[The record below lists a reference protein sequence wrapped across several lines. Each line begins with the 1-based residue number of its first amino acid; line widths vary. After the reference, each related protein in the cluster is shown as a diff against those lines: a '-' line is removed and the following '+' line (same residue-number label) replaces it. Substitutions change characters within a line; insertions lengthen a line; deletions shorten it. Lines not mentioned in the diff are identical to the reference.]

1 MVSSSSSTPLPPRAQ
16 SRSSATG
23 GSQPLKQPSQNRTS
37 YNHPPSD
44 LPSLSGLSI
53 ASGSQPPKTSP
64 STGKSRARAPQPTSS
79 STSSIAS
86 ATPPSTPRQS
96 GKPKGSQQSLS
107 LPSSS
112 IPCPH
117 YTRPSHSQCAADY
130 KSETENEAVTSSKYP
145 VPPALRRDPGIINA
159 VWRESQVNKYWTL
172 SN

>member
-1 MVSSSSSTPLPPRAQ
+1 MVSFSSSTPLPPRTQ

-37 YNHPPSD
+37 YNNPPSD

-64 STGKSRARAPQPTSS
+64 SKSRARAPQPASS
-79 STSSIAS
+79 STSSTAS

-96 GKPKGSQQSLS
+96 GKPKGSQQSSS

-145 VPPALRRDPGIINA
+145 VPPSPPP
-159 VWRESQVNKYWTL
+159 
-172 SN
+172 